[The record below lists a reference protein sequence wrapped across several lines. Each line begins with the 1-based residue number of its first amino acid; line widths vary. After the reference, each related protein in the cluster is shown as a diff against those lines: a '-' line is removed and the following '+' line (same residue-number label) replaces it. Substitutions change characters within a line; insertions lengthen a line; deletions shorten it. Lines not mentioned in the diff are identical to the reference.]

1 MMGGQAIDWNQTRVS
16 DYVYHESQRAFRQIQ
31 AEFERDCPSWDEAD
45 TICML
50 IIPMLRWLAF
60 PSSAVR
66 QTVDLIRPPDR
77 SGLRADMQVRGFF
90 GPLCMIEAKR
100 VGADLDQQFPKGRF
114 CSPVDQ
120 CLTYLDHYP
129 ASFSILTNGVDWR
142 LFKALS
148 PAESATARYAGLR
161 FRLDRALDERDWAG
175 RFRGFLETFH
185 HGNLLRMASRP
196 VAIPG
201 HMERVVDRPGGRSHL
216 LLADFSKTPSLSWPV
231 SA

>member
-1 MMGGQAIDWNQTRVS
+1 MGHAIDWNQTRVS
-16 DYVYHESQRAFRQIQ
+16 DHVFYETRNAFRQIQ
-31 AEFERDCPSWDEAD
+31 AEFERDRPSWDEAD

-50 IIPMLRWLAF
+50 IIPMLRWLSF

-100 VGADLDQQFPKGRF
+100 VGADLDQQFPNARF
-114 CSPVDQ
+114 RSPVDQ

-129 ASFSILTNGVDWR
+129 TSFSILTDGVDWR

-148 PAESATARYAGLR
+148 PAEPVTACYAGLR
-161 FRLDRALDERDWAG
+161 FRLDRALDELDYAG

-185 HGNLLRMASRP
+185 HDNLHRLVSRP

-201 HMERVVDRPGGRSHL
+201 HMERIVDRSGGSSLL
-216 LLADFSKTPSLSWPV
+216 LLADFSETPSLSWPV

>member
-1 MMGGQAIDWNQTRVS
+1 MTSGHAIDWHQTRVS
-16 DYVYHESQRAFRQIQ
+16 DHVYYESKIAFREIR
-31 AEFERDCPSWDEAD
+31 AEFECDRPSWDEAD

-50 IIPMLRWLAF
+50 IIPMLRWLSF

-77 SGLRADMQVRGFF
+77 SGLRADLQVRGFF

-100 VGADLDQQFPKGRF
+100 VGADLHQRFPKGRF
-114 CSPVDQ
+114 RSPVDQ

-129 ASFSILTNGVDWR
+129 TSFSILTDGVDWW
-142 LFKALS
+142 LFKALV
-148 PAESATARYAGLR
+148 PAKSFTPCYAGLR
-161 FRLDRALDERDWAG
+161 FQLDRALDELDCAG
-175 RFRGFLETFH
+175 RFRGFVETLH
-185 HGNLLRMASRP
+185 YDNLHRLASRP

-201 HMERVVDRPGGRSHL
+201 HMERIVERSGGSSLL
-216 LLADFSKTPSLSWPV
+216 LLADFSETPSLSWPV

>member
-1 MMGGQAIDWNQTRVS
+1 MTGGHAINWNQIRVS
-16 DYVYHESQRAFRQIQ
+16 DHVCYESKIAFRQIQ
-31 AEFERDCPSWDEAD
+31 AEFERDRPSWDEAD

-50 IIPMLRWLAF
+50 IIPMLRWLSF

-66 QTVDLIRPPDR
+66 QTVDLIRPSGR

-90 GPLCMIEAKR
+90 GSLCMIEAKR

-114 CSPVDQ
+114 RSPVDQ

-129 ASFSILTNGVDWR
+129 TGFSILTDGVDWR
-142 LFKALS
+142 LFKALPS
-148 PAESATARYAGLR
+148 DGTGRRCYAGLR
-161 FRLDRALDERDWAG
+161 FRLDRALDEWDVAG

-185 HGNLLRMASRP
+185 HDNLHPLASRS

-201 HMERVVDRPGGRSHL
+201 HMERIVDRAGESSLL
-216 LLADFSKTPSLSWPV
+216 LLADFSETPSLSWPV

>member
-1 MMGGQAIDWNQTRVS
+1 MTGGHAIEWNQTRVS
-16 DYVYHESQRAFRQIQ
+16 DDVYYQSKIAFRQIQ
-31 AEFERDCPSWDEAD
+31 AEFERDRPSWDEAD

-50 IIPMLRWLAF
+50 IIPMLRWLSF

-77 SGLRADMQVRGFF
+77 SGLRADMQVRGFC

-100 VGADLDQQFPKGRF
+100 VGADLDQQIPKGRF
-114 CSPVDQ
+114 RSSVDQ

-129 ASFSILTNGVDWR
+129 TGFSILTDGVDWR

-148 PAESATARYAGLR
+148 PAKSVTACYAGLR
-161 FRLDRALDERDWAG
+161 FRLDRALDERDCAG

-185 HGNLLRMASRP
+185 HDNLHRLASGP
-196 VAIPG
+196 VAIPS
-201 HMERVVDRPGGRSHL
+201 HTEKIVDRSVRSSLL
-216 LLADFSKTPSLSWPV
+216 LLADFSKTPSLIWPV